1 MLADEALLEMQEQVS
16 EAFLL
21 QRADNRTLKWLIN
34 IAIASIKDN
43 RYPFPNPL
51 DEPVLWVK
59 FMEMVDEALEEAKVA
74 NAEISKA
81 QEAVL
86 GDVPG
91 LKFPLG

>member
-1 MLADEALLEMQEQVS
+1 MS

-21 QRADNRTLKWLIN
+21 QKASDRTLKWLIN

-59 FMEMVDEALEEAKVA
+59 FMEMVDEALEEARA
-74 NAEISKA
+74 ADMEISKA
-81 QEAVL
+81 QEAIL

-91 LKFPLG
+91 LKSPLG